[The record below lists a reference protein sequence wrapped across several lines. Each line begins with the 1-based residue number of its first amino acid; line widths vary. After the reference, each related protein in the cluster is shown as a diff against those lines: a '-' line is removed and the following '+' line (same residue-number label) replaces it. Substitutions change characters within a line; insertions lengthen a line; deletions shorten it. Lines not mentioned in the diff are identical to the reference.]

1 MNNIGLH
8 YGYWLHDWDG
18 DLLTAIDKA
27 AEIGFDT
34 VEIDSDIVLNRTS
47 VVREKIRRWAED
59 RGVELTFCIGMK
71 GGFDISSANKRVRK
85 RGVEHVKKIITVVNE
100 MGGKTISGVNYGEW
114 NPAVEKAEKKQEY
127 LQRSRESIKEIV
139 KIAEKAGVFYNIEPV
154 NRFEQFMIN
163 TCQEALEFIE
173 PIDSPNLKI
182 LLDTFHMNIE
192 EDSFREAIM
201 KAGDKLGHI
210 HIGENN
216 RKPPGEG
223 GVLDWD
229 TIFNSLKEIDYGGS
243 IVMEPFIISGGEIAR
258 DIRVWRDM
266 TAEKEGLEDRIADS
280 LKFVRNKLK

>member
-8 YGYWLHDWDG
+8 YGYWLNDWDG
-18 DLLTAIDKA
+18 DLLTAIDKT

-47 VVREKIRRWAED
+47 EVREKIRRRAED
-59 RGVELTFCIGMK
+59 REVELTFCIGMK
-71 GGFDISSANKRVRK
+71 DSFDISSADKRVRK

-100 MGGKTISGVNYGEW
+100 MGGRTISGVNYGEW